1 MQMNKFFI
9 KKMLNVWESAD
20 KRSLAQQSLPAG
32 ITEITDIPYIAD
44 GNSGHLLDVYYPAN
58 TNEKL
63 PAIINLHGG
72 GFVYG
77 NKELNKLYGYH
88 MAQRGFIVFNLNYR
102 LAYNDTKVPG
112 QIQDVAA
119 AVNWIGDNLSSYPA
133 DKDKIFLSGESAG
146 GSLAVMT
153 ELISGSE
160 RLQKLFDVP
169 KLNVDIKTAGINC
182 GMMNLEDK
190 MIGFRLLR
198 SVCLES
204 GYQKQEYY
212 QNLIYDNIPEMKDLP
227 PVFMTTNEEDPL
239 RHMTLNFEKT
249 LQKNGVEYKLKYFKK
264 KRGTRLGHVF
274 SIFHPDYIEGKEMI
288 DEMLEFFRMRQ

>member
-9 KKMLNVWESAD
+9 RKMLDVWESID
-20 KRSLAQQSLPAG
+20 KQSLAQQTLPSG
-32 ITEITDIPYIAD
+32 IVEIADIPYVSD
-44 GNSGHLLDVYYPAN
+44 GNSGHLLDVYYPENAN
-58 TNEKL
+58 GKL
-63 PAIINLHGG
+63 PVIINLHGG

-88 MAQRGFIVFNLNYR
+88 MARRGYIVFNLNYR

-119 AVNWIGDNLSSYPA
+119 AVNWIGDNLSLYPA
-133 DKDKIFLSGESAG
+133 DKDKIYFSGESAG
-146 GSLAVMT
+146 GSLAIMT
-153 ELISGSE
+153 ELISKSE
-160 RLQKLFDVP
+160 RLQTLFDVP
-169 KLNVDIKTAGINC
+169 KLNVGIKAAGINC
-182 GMMNLEDK
+182 GMMNLEDN

-212 QNLIYDNIPEMKDLP
+212 QNLIFENIPEMKDLP
-227 PVFMTTNEEDPL
+227 PVFLTTNDEDPL

-249 LQKNGVEYKLKYFKK
+249 LKKNGVEYKLKYFKK
-264 KRGTRLGHVF
+264 KRGIRLGHVF
-274 SIFHPDYIEGKEMI
+274 SVFHPEYNEGKEMI
-288 DEMLEFFRMRQ
+288 DEMLGFFTAR